1 MLRFPQHSHDEEA
14 RWSANQVSFVQA
26 DRVDPPNVLNN
37 NHVTEATRP
46 ELKLDPR
53 LEGGRMLRKPWSTWE
68 PKPWWTYVLWLIG
81 FALLARFV
89 KTPPLF

>member
-1 MLRFPQHSHDEEA
+1 
-14 RWSANQVSFVQA
+14 
-26 DRVDPPNVLNN
+26 
-37 NHVTEATRP
+37 
-46 ELKLDPR
+46 
-53 LEGGRMLRKPWSTWE
+53 MLRKPWSTWE